1 MKKKFILLD
10 PVHNEYLTMYHEYYV
25 LNWDQYEIAKYHE
38 CSESKVSVAIRW
50 VDKNKLKIP
59 AKSLLAGAITAV
71 KVRLKKNKE
80 LHEKEY
86 NKKRKRNHRLLIELN
101 RELRE
106 DEKLLFNLQ
115 DVLTEKYDV
124 DISTSSAGIL
134 DAINKAVADQNKTK
148 SKS

>member
-1 MKKKFILLD
+1 MKKKFIFLD
-10 PVHNEYLTMYHEYYV
+10 PLQNEYINIYHEYYV
-25 LNWDQYEIAKYHE
+25 LNWQWHEIAKYHE
-38 CSESKVSVAIRW
+38 CSVSKVSTAISW

-80 LHEKEY
+80 LYEKEY

-106 DEKLLFNLQ
+106 DEKLLFKLQ
-115 DVLTEKYDV
+115 DVLTEKYDT
-124 DISTSSAGIL
+124 DLSTSAAGIL
-134 DAINKAVADQNKTK
+134 QAINDAVADQVKTK
-148 SKS
+148 K